1 MFFSAPMCLNE
12 FVPSKHVLNK
22 AFAVR
27 VGVTVASQSVDI
39 LDVV

>member
-1 MFFSAPMCLNE
+1 MLFSVPMCLNE
-12 FVPSKHVLNK
+12 FFPSKHVLNK

-27 VGVTVASQSVDI
+27 VGVLVASQSADI